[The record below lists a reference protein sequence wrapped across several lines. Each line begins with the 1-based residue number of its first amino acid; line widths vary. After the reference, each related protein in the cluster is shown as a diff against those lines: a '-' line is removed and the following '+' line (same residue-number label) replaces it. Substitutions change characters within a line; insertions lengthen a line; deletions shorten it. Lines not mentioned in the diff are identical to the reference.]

1 MRKLPT
7 NWLTDG
13 LVDFE
18 YKKYLL
24 LAYLKSVE
32 EEFDSK
38 RLYPILSDLILHYQN
53 IMQVKAHKK
62 LIYD

>member
-1 MRKLPT
+1 MKKLPT

-13 LVDFE
+13 LINFE

-32 EEFDSK
+32 EEFESK
-38 RLYPILSDLILHYQN
+38 RLYPFFQI
-53 IMQVKAHKK
+53 
-62 LIYD
+62 